1 MDRDTPLR
9 LRLRVT
15 LKLMGLFALVFFVG
29 LLISGLFSRPGG
41 DIQLPLEVDL
51 RSIDA
56 GEAQRLSWNGRRVLV
71 LHRDRAM
78 FEALAQ
84 DEALYDPA
92 SRFDRRPRSISASHR
107 GWVPEWLVVYAE
119 STDLGCD
126 LEIVLPGAEGDWEGG
141 FRDRCRQGRYDFAGR
156 VYKGQPAMRNLE
168 IPPHRIDGMRLILG
182 AAHKGR

>member
-9 LRLRVT
+9 LRLRVS

-56 GEAQRLSWNGRRVLV
+56 GEAHRLSWNGRRVLV
-71 LHRDRAM
+71 LHRDRGM
-78 FEALAQ
+78 FEALAE

-92 SRFDRRPRSISASHR
+92 SRFDRRPRGMSAPHR
-107 GWVPEWLVVYAE
+107 GWAPEWLVVYAE

-126 LEIVLPGAEGDWEGG
+126 LEIVSPGAEAGWEGG

-182 AAHKGR
+182 AAHTGR

>member
-1 MDRDTPLR
+1 MDRNTAAR

-15 LKLMGLFALVFFVG
+15 LKLMGLFALVFFVV

-41 DIQLPLEVDL
+41 NIQLPLEVDL
-51 RSIDA
+51 RGIDA
-56 GEAQRLSWNGRRVLV
+56 GEELRLSWNGRRVLV
-71 LHRDRAM
+71 LHRDRGM
-78 FEALAQ
+78 FEALAE

-92 SRFDRRPRSISASHR
+92 SRFDRRPRGLSAPHR

-126 LEIVLPGAEGDWEGG
+126 LEIVPPGAEGDWEGG

-168 IPPHRIDGMRLILG
+168 VPPHRIDGMRLILG
-182 AAHKGR
+182 GTQPGR